1 MMNNRPDMNEIF
13 SSFKIDTRRVKS
25 RTNMIINSEPE
36 ERRKFMLRKT
46 ARTIII
52 AAVIAAV
59 CISAALAADNIISYF
74 SSGEAKKIGDIETL
88 TEYSEEIGAEV
99 TRGDKKLVLDNIAAD
114 DSYIYVFFTLTA
126 PPDYAFD
133 IICGIDGERARNV
146 TSWDS
151 YMIDETTGR
160 GVVKI
165 SAANMD
171 IPDEFTFEIFCTEKE
186 SGKDYY
192 YSDKISLTE
201 DDKENL
207 LYISVQAHKA
217 DIMTK
222 TLTKTVNTYI
232 PALNSTVEKVIFS
245 PFGSQLVIK
254 QHEINRRRLSEFFLL
269 ADENGEFIYPTS
281 EQRIYDEGDTEEI
294 RTIPFSAGGRI
305 PKSIT
310 LIPYKEKTPDEIIYT
325 DADYKKADIF
335 PVELSISDRGK
346 LIVTDMRF
354 LEAKIE
360 IDYYIEGSSYGLYG
374 VYPADSSG
382 IYRIAA
388 DDGIWSIS
396 STEVHEKTGSYT
408 EVYEFV
414 TGEADQNGNVQSA
427 GAARSADIL
436 KAMYPCVKISYELAA
451 PPLDYDNAVTIDLAQ

>member
-1 MMNNRPDMNEIF
+1 MMNNRSDMNEIF
-13 SSFKIDTRRVKS
+13 SGFKIDTRRIKS

-36 ERRKFMLRKT
+36 ERKRFMLRKT

-59 CISAALAADNIISYF
+59 CISAAFAADGIISYF
-74 SSGEAKKIGDIETL
+74 SSSEAKRIGDIETL

-126 PPDYAFD
+126 PPDHAFD
-133 IICGIDGERARNV
+133 VICGIDGERAGNV
-146 TSWDS
+146 TNWDS

-160 GVVKI
+160 GAVKI

-171 IPDEFTFEIFCTEKE
+171 IPDEFTFEIFCVEKDSE
-186 SGKDYY
+186 KDY

-207 LYISVQAHKA
+207 LYISVKAHKA
-217 DIMTK
+217 DIMTD
-222 TLTKTVNTYI
+222 TLTKTVNAYI
-232 PALNSTVEKVIFS
+232 PSLNSTVEKVIIS

-254 QHEINRRRLSEFFLL
+254 QHEINRRRLSDHFAL
-269 ADENGEFIYPTS
+269 ADENGEFLYPVS

-294 RTIPFSAGGRI
+294 RTIPFSSGGNI
-305 PKSIT
+305 PKSLT
-310 LIPYKEKTPDEIIYT
+310 VIPYKEKSQDEIIYT
-325 DADYKKADIF
+325 GADHKKADIF
-335 PVELSISDRGK
+335 PVELSISGRGK
-346 LIVTDMRF
+346 LIVTDMRY
-354 LEAKIE
+354 LGSKIE

-396 STEVHEKTGSYT
+396 STEVHEDSGSYT

-414 TGEADQNGNVQSA
+414 TGEADQNGNVESA
-427 GAARSADIL
+427 GEARSADIL
-436 KAMYPCVKISYELAA
+436 KAMYPCVKISYELTA

>member
-1 MMNNRPDMNEIF
+1 MMNNRSDINEIF
-13 SSFKIDTRRVKS
+13 SGFKIDTRRIKS

-36 ERRKFMLRKT
+36 ERKRFMLRKT

-52 AAVIAAV
+52 AAVIAAI
-59 CISAALAADNIISYF
+59 CISAAFAADGIISYF
-74 SSGEAKKIGDIETL
+74 SSSEAKRIGDIETL

-99 TRGDKKLVLDNIAAD
+99 KRGDKKLVLDNIAAD

-133 IICGIDGERARNV
+133 IICGIDGERAGNV

-160 GVVKI
+160 GAVKI

-171 IPDEFTFEIFCTEKE
+171 IPDEFTFEIFCVEKDSE
-186 SGKDYY
+186 KDYY
-192 YSDKISLTE
+192 NDKISLTE

-207 LYISVQAHKA
+207 LYISVKAHKA
-217 DIMTK
+217 DIMAK
-222 TLTKTVNTYI
+222 TLTKTVNAYI
-232 PALNSTVEKVIFS
+232 PALNSTVEKVIIS
-245 PFGSQLVIK
+245 PFGSQLVIR
-254 QHEINRRRLSEFFLL
+254 QHEINRRRLSECFSL
-269 ADENGEFIYPTS
+269 ADENGEFLYPIS

-294 RTIPFSAGGRI
+294 RTIPFSSGGNI
-305 PKSIT
+305 PKILT
-310 LIPYKEKTPDEIIYT
+310 VIPYKEKSQDEIIYT
-325 DADYKKADIF
+325 GADHKKADIF
-335 PVELSISDRGK
+335 PVELSISSRGK
-346 LIVTDMRF
+346 LIVTDIRY
-354 LEAKIE
+354 LESKIE
-360 IDYYIEGSSYGLYG
+360 IDYYVEGSSYGLYG
-374 VYPADSSG
+374 VYPADSGG

-396 STEVHEKTGSYT
+396 STEVHEKSGSYT

-414 TGEADQNGNVQSA
+414 TGEADQNGNVPSA